1 MRLSHCS
8 NLLKYIMMVLSFI
21 LIFACF
27 FPFGTIDTDEL
38 SESDAKYVNSITHQQ
53 LIIEEA
59 DEAAAE
65 EAEVTEDAA
74 AAEGEATGA
83 PDNHVMFNG
92 RIGVL
97 NYLTGSTGIVTSSE
111 LSLYSWILLIVP
123 VIMFI
128 VFFLWRWVSDT
139 VTGIIMV
146 LLSAVEM
153 IFIFLF
159 SNATVTAMNTN
170 LPALADY
177 DILNPTILMYATLI
191 VSGVLL
197 LLGILLT
204 IWNTLFK
211 VKEAKLVK

>member
-38 SESDAKYVNSITHQQ
+38 SDSDAKYVNSITHQQ

-65 EAEVTEDAA
+65 VTEDAA
-74 AAEGEATGA
+74 AAEGEATSA
-83 PDNHVMFNG
+83 PDHHVMFNG

-159 SNATVTAMNTN
+159 SNATVSAMNTN

-211 VKEAKLVK
+211 VKESK